1 MSRLR
6 QRTKQLMIAG
16 LAGAGI
22 VGLLFAGYA
31 IYQARQVH
39 HMRTS
44 LVQEYESK
52 IQELK
57 EEKERRSVSGWV
69 LARDISAGHPIRSED
84 LRRVE
89 LPADSVPANFMKSK
103 EEIAGKSVKIAL
115 TSQTLLTPGLL
126 YADEPTPHDLR
137 WREMG
142 FVQLPAA
149 LQKHDVVDVRI
160 QFPTGQDYILL
171 SKKKIE
177 QLNGGLVTVTLNEME
192 ILSLSSA
199 VVDAYLHKAS
209 IYALAYVEPQLQ
221 AKAIPTYP
229 ANKAVLELIKKDP
242 NIVSRAE
249 HALSHS
255 TRQILEAD
263 LSVLSPQNAVEFA
276 GRHADRN
283 AEAASS
289 GDSFEMEPNTY

>member
-6 QRTKQLMIAG
+6 QRTKQLMIAS
-16 LAGAGI
+16 LAGAGV
-22 VGLLFAGYA
+22 VGILFAGYA

-39 HMRTS
+39 HMRTN
-44 LVQEYESK
+44 LVQEYENK
-52 IQELK
+52 IQELMA
-57 EEKERRSVSGWV
+57 EKERRSVSGWM

-103 EEIAGKSVKIAL
+103 EEIIGKNTKIAL
-115 TSQTLLTPGLL
+115 ASQTLLTPGLL

-142 FVQLPAA
+142 FVQLPAM
-149 LQKHDVVDVRI
+149 LQNNDVVDVRI

-177 QLNGGLVTVTLNEME
+177 QLNGGSVTVTLNEVE

-199 VVDAYLHKAS
+199 IVDAYLHKAS

-255 TRQILEAD
+255 TRQLLEAD
-263 LSVLSPQNAVEFA
+263 LSVMSPQNAAEFA
-276 GRHADRN
+276 GRQADRN
-283 AEAASS
+283 AQAASYS
-289 GDSFEMEPNTY
+289 DSFEIDP